1 MPIEINHTLRSSD
14 VVLRDSFEHYS
25 ISSILKII
33 MRLFK
38 IHLEIVDDYFIV
50 FLHDMNASAFLHN
63 MNGYHIVCT
72 NRKYHPLW
80 KRSTFQNPGS
90 QPPHLETSR

>member
-1 MPIEINHTLRSSD
+1 MSIEINHTLRSSD

-38 IHLEIVDDYFIV
+38 ILLDIVDDYFIV
-50 FLHDMNASAFLHN
+50 FLLNMNAYAF
-63 MNGYHIVCT
+63 
-72 NRKYHPLW
+72 
-80 KRSTFQNPGS
+80 
-90 QPPHLETSR
+90 